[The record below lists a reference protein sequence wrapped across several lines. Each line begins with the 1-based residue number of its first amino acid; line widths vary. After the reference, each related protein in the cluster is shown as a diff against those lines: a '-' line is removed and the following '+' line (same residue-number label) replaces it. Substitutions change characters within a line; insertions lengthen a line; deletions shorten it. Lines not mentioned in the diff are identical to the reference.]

1 MKNTD
6 FQIFE
11 ILDPQICFENSAE
24 AKLSKLEPFA
34 WFHWEALVG
43 GGKEK
48 KQKDKT
54 KVIIPYGAASP
65 IVTSNAKEV

>member
-11 ILDPQICFENSAE
+11 ILDPQNFFDYSAE

-34 WFHWEALVG
+34 WSHWEALVG
-43 GGKEK
+43 GERK
-48 KQKDKT
+48 KNQKDKN
-54 KVIIPYGAASP
+54 KVIIPYGTASP
-65 IVTSNAKEV
+65 TVTSNAKEV